1 MAYDPDR
8 EEKLRQKYMPPDPVT
23 QSSMEFASSLL
34 AQKDKRE
41 RNAYVKARERQK
53 KEAGIDLALGVAGF
67 GIDKW
72 QGNNKNKVARL
83 EESRIFEVT
92 QAEHEFDE
100 TTRNTKSW
108 LDRELKWEKTGP
120 ELGSYLE
127 AKEIVETQTY
137 GGPKYFRH
145 LQGEDLV
152 EAKDLIKQWQTKLQA
167 DHESQRIDVEAF
179 LGTSKKEIV
188 QDITMAYRGDQ
199 RRVAQ
204 DNIFSAALR
213 RIRGERPVDDF
224 LESRKG
230 LTTEYDRLQD
240 RATSVMR
247 NVAEGPLPEDY
258 DPSFQLPKTLHDVV
272 EVGGNFIAVMSDLS
286 TQPLEGLDVVTYK
299 LKAYDS
305 LQTIRQEIL
314 ERAAK
319 AEGGT
324 KIVDGEEVPKGVAD
338 YSATIQADLHTMEKT
353 ILGTSTLEFQVAR
366 TELEKNRATIESLA
380 KADNLREIQAVSA
393 VITAD
398 AALLGALMDYNK
410 IAIDVQTTWE
420 VLEGQNPELKSSFL
434 EKEQLAILSTPNLFE
449 DHDDFQ
455 EAWRAYQT
463 AEGLRGNAL
472 GDLEDSWKKEYDNDK
487 GSARFRAV
495 SSYYLLMNSATA
507 RAKIRSQRTL
517 MNLAPGLGGISQ
529 QGLFANMQRWQKHIQ
544 LGFPLP
550 DPVVPPGS

>member
-23 QSSMEFASSLL
+23 QTSMQFAASLL

-53 KEAGIDLALGVAGF
+53 KEALEVLGEAAVGYGIGKYQKANIA
-67 GIDKW
+67 
-72 QGNNKNKVARL
+72 KVARL
-83 EESRIFEVT
+83 EDSRVFEVT
-92 QAEHEFDE
+92 QSEHEFDE
-100 TTRNTKSW
+100 TTRNTQSW

-127 AKEIVETQTY
+127 AKEIVETQIY
-137 GGPKYFRH
+137 GGPDYFRH
-145 LQGEDLV
+145 LTGDKLV

-199 RRVAQ
+199 RRIAQ
-204 DNIFSAALR
+204 DNIFSAGLR

-230 LTTEYDRLQD
+230 LTTEYDKLQD
-240 RATSVMR
+240 RANTVMR
-247 NVAEGPLPEDY
+247 NVAEGPIPEDY
-258 DPSFQLPKTLHDVV
+258 DPSFQLKRTLHDVV
-272 EVGGNFIAVMSDLS
+272 EVGGNYIAVMSDGS
-286 TQPLEGLDVVTYK
+286 TQPIEGLDVVSYK

-314 ERAAK
+314 EKAAK

-324 KIVDGEEVPKGVAD
+324 KTVDGKEVPKGVAD
-338 YSATIQADLHTMEKT
+338 YSASVQADLHTMEKT

-380 KADNLREIQAVSA
+380 RADDLRELTELGTL
-393 VITAD
+393 ITAD
-398 AALLGALMDYNK
+398 AALLSGLIKFQEQAVDL
-410 IAIDVQTTWE
+410 QTTWVALE
-420 VLEGQNPELKSSFL
+420 AKTPALEGLLLQE
-434 EKEQLAILSTPNLFE
+434 EQLKLLETPNLF
-449 DHDDFQ
+449 DDQTDFDKSLQ
-455 EAWRAYQT
+455 DYRT
-463 AEGLRGNAL
+463 AEGLRGTAL
-472 GDLEDSWKKEYDNDK
+472 EDLEDAWKKEYGADK
-487 GSARFRAV
+487 GRAKYRGIATYYMLL
-495 SSYYLLMNSATA
+495 SSPEA
-507 RAKIRSQRTL
+507 RATLRSQRTL
-517 MNLAPGLGGISQ
+517 MNLTPGLAGISQ
-529 QGLFANMQRWQKHIQ
+529 QGLFANIKRLRQQMSLFRTSK
-544 LGFPLP
+544 LP
-550 DPVVPPGS
+550 TPGI